1 MCASGFF
8 CRGTAIN
15 STSLDVLF
23 QAELRAI
30 QASANGSEG
39 SGERPA
45 GGGNFVLGGAPS
57 SSTGSLPSSSAE
69 EMTGYNQEYLEH
81 KLEELEEAV
90 RREEIEKAKME
101 ACLDLVRDVGSEF
114 GG

>member
-1 MCASGFF
+1 M
-8 CRGTAIN
+8 
-15 STSLDVLF
+15 
-23 QAELRAI
+23 
-30 QASANGSEG
+30 
-39 SGERPA
+39 
-45 GGGNFVLGGAPS
+45 LGGAPS

-101 ACLDLVRDVGSEF
+101 ACLDLVRDVGSEL
-114 GG
+114 GRLEAANIEYLINVGLT